1 MKVIVNGELVDID
14 KSGINEKGWLIGNG
28 IFESIKTVDGLP
40 WALSRHMRRAINTA
54 ISIGLKLP
62 PEDFVRQSL
71 KLLLTQEHHPRGFIR
86 LSFAANGKWAAVHL
100 PYVEISAPAKLLT
113 YPQALVI
120 DRKPIKSYPYTHRL
134 EILDAVKKRGYD
146 EAIVTNGDGKVCEGA
161 VTNLLLKIEDQWITP
176 PLSDGVLPGVV
187 RALVIE
193 NCGVKVRSIEIFEIV
208 NIESAFLLSSLRIAQ
223 PVAAID
229 GRELMQSNEFRLE
242 IAAMALRS
250 SVG

>member
-1 MKVIVNGELVDID
+1 
-14 KSGINEKGWLIGNG
+14 
-28 IFESIKTVDGLP
+28 
-40 WALSRHMRRAINTA
+40 
-54 ISIGLKLP
+54 
-62 PEDFVRQSL
+62 
-71 KLLLTQEHHPRGFIR
+71 
-86 LSFAANGKWAAVHL
+86 
-100 PYVEISAPAKLLT
+100 LLT